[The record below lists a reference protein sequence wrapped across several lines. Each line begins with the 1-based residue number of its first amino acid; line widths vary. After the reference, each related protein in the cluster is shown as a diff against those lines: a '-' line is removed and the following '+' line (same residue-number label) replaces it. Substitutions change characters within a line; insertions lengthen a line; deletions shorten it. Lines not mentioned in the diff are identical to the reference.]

1 MPAFL
6 PGPTVSL
13 SATTSSSSISLGTQ
27 ARTVR
32 VYNAGS
38 VAVFIKFGNTSATAA
53 TTDLPIAPGSVEAFD
68 TRKADIVAGSTASGS
83 ATVYFTVGEG
93 E

>member
-1 MPAFL
+1 MAAFF

-13 SATTSSSSISLGTQ
+13 SVSSSTASVSLGTQ

-32 VYNAGS
+32 VYNATT
-38 VAVFIKFGNTSATAA
+38 VTVFVKFGIDSATA
-53 TTDLPIAPGSVEAFD
+53 TTSDLPVAPGLVECFD
-68 TRKADIVAGSTASGS
+68 ARKCVYAAGITASGS
-83 ATVYFTVGEG
+83 GTVYFTVGEG